1 MILRWIPLWAFVL
14 LTISRTP
21 LATAQQTDLD
31 IDDEGGGGL
40 DGLEDEQELALQEEK
55 RKNVVKDVRVSC
67 NSEDITLTIS
77 TWLDSFNGLVYPK
90 GLSKN
95 STCMTEYIQE
105 ESTIVYVL
113 TLRSCNT
120 MSTDVNDGVEYFNTI
135 VVQPHRKLVT
145 NQGRGY
151 HIRCRYRT
159 ESKTLKS
166 DFDVKFE
173 WADQDLDAGADTR
186 VGEGDELSG
195 LGHTPLTATAA
206 MPAAHMKIYRGEPV
220 DNRIAENVK
229 IGDPLTLVVS
239 IDNQNI
245 YGMHISE
252 CMVKDG
258 LGWSEQRL
266 INGEGCPVEYEIMG
280 EFEYSSSKTTA
291 LVHFQAHK
299 FPYTSSVYY
308 QCNVR
313 LCIRHAGGCDD
324 VPPVCDASG
333 ENTLRRR
340 RKRQTIEIDDSD
352 GELYDPDREEL
363 RVKVYS
369 GLYVNEATDLD
380 DDLGAGAGDDYADEI
395 HSVYDPSTI
404 CFPQRDFA
412 IGIAVAGLILMLIV
426 ICAILCLL
434 SKRRRRKDLSTTG
447 SSIYSGPYT
456 NTAYSSHSS

>member
-1 MILRWIPLWAFVL
+1 MRTTTALGMILKWIPLWAFVL
-14 LTISRTP
+14 LTISRAP
-21 LATAQQTDLD
+21 AATAQFSATPQALD
-31 IDDEGGGGL
+31 IDDEGGGEEG
-40 DGLEDEQELALQEEK
+40 EDEQELALQEEK

-77 TWLDSFNGLVYPK
+77 TYLDQFNGLVYPK

-105 ESTIVYVL
+105 GNTITYVL

-166 DFDVKFE
+166 DFDVN
-173 WADQDLDAGADTR
+173 
-186 VGEGDELSG
+186 G

-266 INGEGCPVEYEIMG
+266 LNGEGCPVEYEIMG

-324 VPPVCDASG
+324 VPPVCDANG
-333 ENTLRRR
+333 ENELRRR

-380 DDLGAGAGDDYADEI
+380 DDLGGDDYADEI

>member
-1 MILRWIPLWAFVL
+1 MRTTTALGMILKWIPLWAFVL

-21 LATAQQTDLD
+21 AVTAQQALD
-31 IDDEGGGGL
+31 IDDEGGGLEG
-40 DGLEDEQELALQEEK
+40 EDEQELALQEEK

-77 TWLDSFNGLVYPK
+77 TYLDQFNGLVYPK

-95 STCMTEYIQE
+95 SSCMTEYIRE
-105 ESTIVYVL
+105 GSTITYVL

-166 DFDVKFE
+166 DFDVN
-173 WADQDLDAGADTR
+173 
-186 VGEGDELSG
+186 G

-220 DNRIAENVK
+220 DNSIAENVK

-324 VPPVCDASG
+324 VPPVCDANG
-333 ENTLRRR
+333 DNTLRRR

-380 DDLGAGAGDDYADEI
+380 DDLGRDDYADEI

>member
-1 MILRWIPLWAFVL
+1 MRTTTALGMILKWIPLWAFVL

-21 LATAQQTDLD
+21 AVTAQQALD
-31 IDDEGGGGL
+31 IDDEGGGLEG
-40 DGLEDEQELALQEEK
+40 EDEQELALQEEK

-77 TWLDSFNGLVYPK
+77 TYLDQFNGLVYPK

-95 STCMTEYIQE
+95 SSCMTEYIQE
-105 ESTIVYVL
+105 GSTITYVL

-145 NQGRGY
+145 SQGRGY

-166 DFDVKFE
+166 DFDVN
-173 WADQDLDAGADTR
+173 
-186 VGEGDELSG
+186 G

-220 DNRIAENVK
+220 DNSIAENVK

-324 VPPVCDASG
+324 VPPVCDANG

-380 DDLGAGAGDDYADEI
+380 DDLGRDDYADEI